1 MCYFILY
8 NYIYIMLPMKK
19 PIERT
24 MILGDDELKSEQQK
38 QIEQL
43 QNPIVVSE
51 ILDPTT
57 ILKTNTR
64 RINQ

>member
-1 MCYFILY
+1 
-8 NYIYIMLPMKK
+8 MLPMKK